1 MQKKRNDVFV
11 ASASSKYFVDK
22 KGQIT
27 LFIIMGIFLLLA
39 VAIIIGV
46 QKEIVTFPKE
56 EILPT
61 GKGKFE
67 RIISACILDLGEEAI
82 FRIGLQS
89 GHLEVPEDILI
100 DPQLSIPISP
110 FQAIPY
116 WAYGERLSIVPLQ
129 TIKEDIDE
137 YIEEN
142 LRECVLGR
150 EPFIET
156 YEVVELSPIV
166 SDTEIVQAKTLF
178 NVRWNLAIK
187 TKTGETVSEI
197 INHVAESQIKLKQ
210 THEMAKKIVNQEMLD
225 LKLED
230 ITQDLI
236 ALEHSNVPLAGFE
249 MTCEQKTW
257 DYQEL
262 QASLKDLLR
271 VNIAQLQIKGNQFIE
286 YPKELPYYNSHYV
299 WNIGTE
305 PNPDI
310 TVSFDYQDNY
320 PTSIQVR
327 PRNGNKMQSAST
339 ELGDILSFFCMQN
352 WKFVYDVIFPV
363 VINVHDETTNFVFQT
378 AVTVHLGGNVPDR
391 SGTNSPPKSTP
402 ISSFND
408 QEYCKTSRVPMSV
421 YSYELVENGEGVYNR
436 DPLDAVDLTFTCLK
450 YSCPMGQTE
459 YDLAGMGDISAQ
471 QTIFPYCV
479 GGIIKGNKE
488 GYKEGWQRAVT
499 TDNAE
504 FEVNLIPLFK
514 VPSSKI
520 SFVKHDYLGEDQFGP
535 AIPITDETVLLTI
548 TFDKADKP
556 NTLPGEPFHRSRLAY
571 SPESDLNT
579 EQQLELLGQA
589 DFTYHLDIKLMQD
602 NNIIGG
608 YDVNWT
614 VDWQNIQNAQQ
625 LIFHVMESPTAG
637 NNLLDFVLE
646 LPQKST
652 LLTEPELR

>member
-1 MQKKRNDVFV
+1 
-11 ASASSKYFVDK
+11 
-22 KGQIT
+22 
-27 LFIIMGIFLLLA
+27 
-39 VAIIIGV
+39 
-46 QKEIVTFPKE
+46 
-56 EILPT
+56 
-61 GKGKFE
+61 
-67 RIISACILDLGEEAI
+67 
-82 FRIGLQS
+82 
-89 GHLEVPEDILI
+89 
-100 DPQLSIPISP
+100 
-110 FQAIPY
+110 
-116 WAYGERLSIVPLQ
+116 
-129 TIKEDIDE
+129 
-137 YIEEN
+137 
-142 LRECVLGR
+142 
-150 EPFIET
+150 
-156 YEVVELSPIV
+156 
-166 SDTEIVQAKTLF
+166 
-178 NVRWNLAIK
+178 
-187 TKTGETVSEI
+187 
-197 INHVAESQIKLKQ
+197 
-210 THEMAKKIVNQEMLD
+210 
-225 LKLED
+225 
-230 ITQDLI
+230 
-236 ALEHSNVPLAGFE
+236 
-249 MTCEQKTW
+249 
-257 DYQEL
+257 
-262 QASLKDLLR
+262 
-271 VNIAQLQIKGNQFIE
+271 
-286 YPKELPYYNSHYV
+286 
-299 WNIGTE
+299 
-305 PNPDI
+305 
-310 TVSFDYQDNY
+310 
-320 PTSIQVR
+320 
-327 PRNGNKMQSAST
+327 
-339 ELGDILSFFCMQN
+339 
-352 WKFVYDVIFPV
+352 
-363 VINVHDETTNFVFQT
+363 
-378 AVTVHLGGNVPDR
+378 
-391 SGTNSPPKSTP
+391 
-402 ISSFND
+402 
-408 QEYCKTSRVPMSV
+408 MSV